1 MKKSSPWNFVVLDE
15 NCTPQ
20 VQRGVRPGQ
29 QFRLLNQQRQP
40 HAPQQQH
47 GQQNEI
53 RFNIEHEFEEN
64 GKKVRKM
71 PINLNGQ
78 TIWVDCAEQPSGDQN
93 NSVMLDL
100 DTGNTVTSTTS
111 DSGAATASPSPT
123 ANLPK
128 PVSTRR
134 SIKELTEEE
143 KNQIIEDCC
152 VRLISPQVL
161 SNKYALSVQAIRT
174 LVKDS
179 GRALPAKYNSKAEH
193 GPKSR

>member
-40 HAPQQQH
+40 HASQQQH

-53 RFNIEHEFEEN
+53 QFNIVHVFEEN

-78 TIWVDCAEQPSGDQN
+78 TIWINCAEQPS
-93 NSVMLDL
+93 
-100 DTGNTVTSTTS
+100 GNTVTSTTS

-134 SIKELTEEE
+134 SIQELTNEE
-143 KNQIIEDCC
+143 KNRIVNDCC

-161 SNKYALSVQAIRT
+161 SNKYDLSVQGIRT

-193 GPKSR
+193 SPKSR

>member
-1 MKKSSPWNFVVLDE
+1 M
-15 NCTPQ
+15 
-20 VQRGVRPGQ
+20 
-29 QFRLLNQQRQP
+29 
-40 HAPQQQH
+40 
-47 GQQNEI
+47 
-53 RFNIEHEFEEN
+53 
-64 GKKVRKM
+64 
-71 PINLNGQ
+71 
-78 TIWVDCAEQPSGDQN
+78 
-93 NSVMLDL
+93 
-100 DTGNTVTSTTS
+100 TSTTS
-111 DSGAATASPSPT
+111 DSGAAAASPSPT